1 MFTIFSAGDGRMSE
15 FRRLTTIMNIRRHTN
30 LPPSP
35 LLLLLLLLIVLIV
48 ADVITSNS
56 K

>member
-35 LLLLLLLLIVLIV
+35 LLLLLLLIVLIV